1 MEEAQTQEPAVE
13 QAPAQEAVTE
23 TVQEAP
29 VQETQPEAPVQEA
42 PAPETPPPF
51 EIFNNP
57 QDLAASMQREAVEG
71 EPVEQVVEQEQVASQ
86 PEYVP
91 QEDRQIQPEPYQQ
104 QRYSQQDVEGA
115 VLGFLSERLGR
126 QFSSL
131 DELAQPQYDQ
141 TLAPIAKF
149 VQETGRRP
157 EDWFRYQSLNT
168 SEMDDMTAVRIHT
181 ASEHPNLSGEELNLL
196 VNRKYRVSSEAS
208 EEDKRMAQLQLK
220 MDAAKARETIESF
233 RSGYMSPK
241 QVEAP
246 VVDEQP
252 LVDER
257 WVSEMAYNVDA
268 MSGIEFDLGG
278 EKSFTFGLDDQYK
291 QELKYKNANL
301 ENFFDPYVNDA
312 GDWDYDLLSSH
323 RAVIDNIDKIVSS
336 AYRQGMSDGQRG
348 VVNTAANV
356 QAKTTDDV
364 SGQQN
369 SNPLGEQ
376 VRQIL
381 NQNRS
386 TLTFN
391 I

>member
-1 MEEAQTQEPAVE
+1 
-13 QAPAQEAVTE
+13 
-23 TVQEAP
+23 
-29 VQETQPEAPVQEA
+29 
-42 PAPETPPPF
+42 
-51 EIFNNP
+51 
-57 QDLAASMQREAVEG
+57 
-71 EPVEQVVEQEQVASQ
+71 
-86 PEYVP
+86 
-91 QEDRQIQPEPYQQ
+91 
-104 QRYSQQDVEGA
+104 
-115 VLGFLSERLGR
+115 
-126 QFSSL
+126 L